1 MSSFINAPIYHWTY
15 KLWIKLLVAML
26 MLRIKMCRSVS
37 TIGGNMGTAGAPSA
51 GNAHAT

>member
-1 MSSFINAPIYHWTY
+1 
-15 KLWIKLLVAML
+15 
-26 MLRIKMCRSVS
+26 MLRIKMMLCRSVS